1 MALFKKPTQLDL
13 EIERLTEALNKYEPG
28 SPEYLRVLD
37 AVKELSAVREAE
49 KAHRTID
56 ANTVANI
63 AGSLLSIG
71 LVMHYEDL
79 HVIATK
85 AWGLI
90 GRIRR

>member
-1 MALFKKPTQLDL
+1 MALFKKPTSLDL
-13 EIERLTEALNKYEPG
+13 EIERMTEELGKLEPG
-28 SPEYLRVLD
+28 SPEYMRVLD
-37 AVKELSAVREAE
+37 SLKELSNVREAD
-49 KAHRTID
+49 KSHKVID

-71 LVMHYEDL
+71 LVMHYEEL